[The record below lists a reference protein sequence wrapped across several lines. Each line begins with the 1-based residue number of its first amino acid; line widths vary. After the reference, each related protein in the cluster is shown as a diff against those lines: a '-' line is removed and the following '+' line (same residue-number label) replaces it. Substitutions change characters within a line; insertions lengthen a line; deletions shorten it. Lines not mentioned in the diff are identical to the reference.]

1 MLEVI
6 IKDKES
12 GETRTAIECGLIVF
26 GATRVNGD
34 PSQNLFNITGEGRL
48 PYIEMLHHAKCM
60 GITIKDASVDEE
72 MAYMTALGCIRE
84 IADGVIDKKAE
95 THVLRDTLGIARKN

>member
-1 MLEVI
+1 
-6 IKDKES
+6 
-12 GETRTAIECGLIVF
+12 
-26 GATRVNGD
+26 
-34 PSQNLFNITGEGRL
+34 
-48 PYIEMLHHAKCM
+48 
-60 GITIKDASVDEE
+60 